1 MPNLKVPAN
10 DNAWPKDISDIVAI
24 LRAAERIA
32 AGHDA
37 AANDCEARLGTVT
50 FLVEQ
55 CRVHLT
61 GIADRSAAA
70 LPD

>member
-1 MPNLKVPAN
+1 MPNPRVVAN
-10 DNAWPKDISDIVAI
+10 DKAWPKDVADIVAI

-32 AGHDA
+32 AEHDA
-37 AANDCEARLGTVT
+37 AANDCEARLGAVA

-55 CRVHLT
+55 CRAHLT

>member
-1 MPNLKVPAN
+1 MPNPKVTASE
-10 DNAWPKDISDIVAI
+10 NAWPKDLADIVAI

-32 AGHDA
+32 AEHEA
-37 AANDCEARLGTVT
+37 AAHDCEARLGAVA

-55 CRVHLT
+55 YRLAFS
-61 GIADRSAAA
+61 GLADRGAAA

>member
-1 MPNLKVPAN
+1 MPNPKVTAN
-10 DNAWPKDISDIVAI
+10 ENAWPKDLADIVAI

-32 AGHDA
+32 AEHEA
-37 AANDCEARLGTVT
+37 AANDCEARLGAVA

-55 CRVHLT
+55 CRLGLS
-61 GIADRSAAA
+61 GIADLSAAS

>member
-1 MPNLKVPAN
+1 MLAKPAN
-10 DNAWPKDISDIVAI
+10 DNAWPKDIADIVAI

-32 AGHDA
+32 AEHDA
-37 AANDCEARLGTVT
+37 AANDCEARLGAVT

-55 CRVHLT
+55 CRVHLS
-61 GIADRSAAA
+61 GIADRSAAS